1 MLEDHYIEECLRDG
15 WEEISQDGNWNANSR
30 LFLKGDTVRKLYTG
44 DASDNIAVI
53 TELYRRSDLAGV
65 PELVLPSQI
74 LTSGDEVA
82 GFEMPRAEGVSLDT
96 ALKDMSFS
104 EKMEVFA
111 NIAGFIARLPADLIW
126 GDVHGRNIIC
136 TEDGIRIVD
145 PDGFGL
151 SCPQQNFADMYP
163 PKYTDLNGTFRIS
176 RDSDILGL
184 CDIALESILDGHSF
198 YMLPSHWQTAF
209 LKYLEKAGAYALAET
224 VRSTLGSGP
233 CLISEG
239 AFDISGIR
247 EDITYDRFL
256 QQSGLWKEEQ
266 SSELLLDRMIQER
279 DK

>member
-1 MLEDHYIEECLRDG
+1 MHNYGYIEECLTDG
-15 WEEISQDGNWNANSR
+15 WEEISQAGNWNANSR
-30 LFLKGDTVRKLYTG
+30 LFRKGDAVRKLYTC
-44 DASDNIAVI
+44 DASDNIAML
-53 TELYRRSDLAGV
+53 TELYLRSDLAAV
-65 PELVLPSQI
+65 PELVLPSRI
-74 LTSGDEVA
+74 LTSGDDVV
-82 GFEMPRAEGVSLDT
+82 GFEMPRIEGTSLDI
-96 ALKDMSFS
+96 ALKNMSFP

-111 NIAGFIARLPADLIW
+111 KIAGFIGRLPADLIW
-126 GDVHGRNIIC
+126 GDVHVRNIIC

-151 SCPQQNFADMYP
+151 SCPQQNFADRYP
-163 PKYTDLNGTFRIS
+163 SKYTDLNGTFRIS

-184 CDIALESILDGHSF
+184 CDIALESILDGHNF

-209 LKYLEKAGAYALAET
+209 LKYLEKAGAYDLAET

-233 CLISEG
+233 CRIREG

-256 QQSGLWKEEQ
+256 QESGLWKEEQ
-266 SSELLLDRMIQER
+266 SSELLLDRMISER